1 MTGASVSLA
10 GVHEDPFVA
19 LFSESTGRVL
29 VTVPESEVGRLTD
42 LAARHG
48 VPAAQLGTT
57 GGDSVDLQGLF
68 DLPLLE
74 VRSAWMATLP
84 AALA

>member
-1 MTGASVSLA
+1 M
-10 GVHEDPFVA
+10 
-19 LFSESTGRVL
+19 L
-29 VTVPESEVGRLTD
+29 VTVPDGDVGRLTD

-48 VPAAQLGTT
+48 VPVAQLGTT
-57 GGDSVDLQGLF
+57 GGDSLAVEGLF
-68 DLPLLE
+68 DLALLE

>member
-1 MTGASVSLA
+1 M
-10 GVHEDPFVA
+10 
-19 LFSESTGRVL
+19 L
-29 VTVPESEVGRLTD
+29 VTVPAGDTARLTD

-48 VPAAQLGTT
+48 VPVTELGTT

-84 AALA
+84 AALG